1 MENPLF
7 KKQYFILLQ
16 TDEKYKEKFLI
27 LSERLLSSLQV
38 QLNERKYYICLTDLW
53 QKASDL
59 NKAYKQAEKLV
70 RHVKLGTEKTL
81 LKISNERCKQ
91 PEEYSEEYIQSVFRE
106 IKYHKNKAKII
117 VSNFLE
123 EIFQSKK
130 SLADIGIVCGN
141 LISKVNEYAI
151 KKNVDTDDIMAV
163 FYHRYLF
170 CDDMEKMKRELSGY
184 VALIMHSIEMKENS
198 ESDLS
203 EQMES
208 YIRDNCYKKITIQDI
223 SEKFYVAP
231 TVCSH
236 ILKEKLGKSFNEY
249 LSEIRIEKAKE
260 LLKDTSLSI
269 ESISEEIGY
278 ANPKYFFKIFKKI
291 VLCTP
296 LEFRKQNKNS
306 GDENAVQREKTEI

>member
-1 MENPLF
+1 M
-7 KKQYFILLQ
+7 
-16 TDEKYKEKFLI
+16 
-27 LSERLLSSLQV
+27 
-38 QLNERKYYICLTDLW
+38 
-53 QKASDL
+53 
-59 NKAYKQAEKLV
+59 
-70 RHVKLGTEKTL
+70 
-81 LKISNERCKQ
+81 
-91 PEEYSEEYIQSVFRE
+91 
-106 IKYHKNKAKII
+106 
-117 VSNFLE
+117 SNFLE

-130 SLADIGIVCGN
+130 SLADIGIICGN